1 LKEGL
6 RDERKAQ
13 KGGHFT
19 NISLFENMANLNLL
33 HPNAF
38 GCILLRKKS
47 KTFQS
52 MAVELHFNTNE

>member
-33 HPNAF
+33 HPK
-38 GCILLRKKS
+38 CILVHPFKKKS